1 MTCDALLISAPVKPP
16 WLRRL
21 NTAARA
27 LAPALLAGVLAACSS
42 LSPPDA
48 TSIDGRLAVQVEA
61 SGSEPARSMSAP
73 FTLRGDE
80 KAGSFEIAT
89 PLGTM
94 LARATWQ
101 PSAATLKTI
110 DAERHYATLDELA
123 SGFTQRIARVAHAD
137 GEDEWHFGKRML
149 AHFVA
154 DFFVA
159 KVQLDAQARRLQLRD
174 DLVGVSISVR
184 RDRSDDGLQWR
195 QP

>member
-1 MTCDALLISAPVKPP
+1 MKPP

-21 NTAARA
+21 NAAARA

-61 SGSEPARSMSAP
+61 SGSDPARSMSAP

-123 SGFTQRIARVAHAD
+123 SDMLGESLPMAALMQWLRGRPWQGAPYASTAQPEGFAQLGWQINLARVA
-137 GEDEWHFGKRML
+137 
-149 AHFVA
+149 
-154 DFFVA
+154 
-159 KVQLDAQARRLQLRD
+159 
-174 DLVGVSISVR
+174 
-184 RDRSDDGLQWR
+184 DGLVVAER
-195 QP
+195 KLPAPAITVRAKIDPRP